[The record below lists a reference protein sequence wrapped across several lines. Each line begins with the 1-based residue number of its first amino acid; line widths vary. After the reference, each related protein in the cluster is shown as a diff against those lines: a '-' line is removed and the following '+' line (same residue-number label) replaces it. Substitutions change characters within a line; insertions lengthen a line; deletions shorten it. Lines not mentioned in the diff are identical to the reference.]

1 MGSVP
6 IIELKSADPK
16 ERGRLY
22 GEAACNTIE
31 NTLKIYQD
39 LFGAT
44 TGYSW
49 EKIISLI
56 DPYIGKVKV
65 FAPDL
70 IEEVK
75 GIAEGAN
82 LSFKDIFAINAR
94 SEILFDLNIQVDECS
109 SLAALPEST
118 RNRSTLLAQNWDW
131 HKAIEPCQVILKIAG
146 RNNIPPFITF
156 TEAGQLAKIGMNGSG
171 VGLVV
176 NNLNADQLQTGVP
189 WIFVSRRILE
199 STHLTQAMAY
209 ALSTPRAH
217 SMNFLIAH
225 ADGEAVDIETSP
237 VENHIIFPDGNTIAH
252 TNHYLH
258 PCLRFKDKESQD
270 SNPSTYIRYH
280 RIQKQLK
287 SMDGNIDIESIQE
300 TLKDH
305 FDRPFSVCVHDIQG
319 FFPGLG
325 TLKTCL
331 SIVMD
336 LSARRIFY
344 TQGNPCQNQV
354 ETLDLT
360 SFLQNKTH

>member
-131 HKAIEPCQVILKIAG
+131 HKAIESCQVIPK
-146 RNNIPPFITF
+146 
-156 TEAGQLAKIGMNGSG
+156 
-171 VGLVV
+171 
-176 NNLNADQLQTGVP
+176 
-189 WIFVSRRILE
+189 
-199 STHLTQAMAY
+199 
-209 ALSTPRAH
+209 
-217 SMNFLIAH
+217 
-225 ADGEAVDIETSP
+225 
-237 VENHIIFPDGNTIAH
+237 
-252 TNHYLH
+252 
-258 PCLRFKDKESQD
+258 
-270 SNPSTYIRYH
+270 
-280 RIQKQLK
+280 KQLR
-287 SMDGNIDIESIQE
+287 SM
-300 TLKDH
+300 
-305 FDRPFSVCVHDIQG
+305 
-319 FFPGLG
+319 
-325 TLKTCL
+325 
-331 SIVMD
+331 
-336 LSARRIFY
+336 
-344 TQGNPCQNQV
+344 
-354 ETLDLT
+354 DLT